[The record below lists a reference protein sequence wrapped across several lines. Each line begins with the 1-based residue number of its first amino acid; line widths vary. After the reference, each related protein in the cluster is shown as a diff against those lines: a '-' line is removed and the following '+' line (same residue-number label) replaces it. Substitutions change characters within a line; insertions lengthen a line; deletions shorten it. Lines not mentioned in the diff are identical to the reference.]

1 MKKAFTMLELVF
13 VIVVIGILAAVI
25 IPRTE
30 RNNVSEAAIELE
42 SQIRYAQHLAII
54 DDKFDANNNRWYRNL
69 WQIHFDG
76 DKYSIKHHNFQHN
89 ENVASAS
96 DTYALDPQNG
106 SLIKDINLGDKY
118 NATVSMMADCA
129 GVTIISFDHV
139 GRPMVGD
146 LRLNTQPYVL
156 NQLIQEDNEHNCTIA
171 VSNDDNSTIHYLRL
185 HGETGYLKGF

>member
-25 IPRTE
+25 IPRMD
-30 RNNVSEAAIELE
+30 RDNASEAAIELQ

-54 DDKFDANNNRWYRNL
+54 NDKFDPNNATWFRNL
-69 WQIHFDG
+69 WQIRFNG
-76 DKYSIKHHNFQHN
+76 NLYSI
-89 ENVASAS
+89 VS
-96 DTYALDPQNG
+96 DNNTRFARDPQDG
-106 SLIKDINLGDKY
+106 SLIQNINLGDKY

-129 GVTIISFDHV
+129 GVNVISFDHV

-146 LRLNTQPYVL
+146 LSLNTQPYVL
-156 NQLIQEDNEHNCTIA
+156 NQLIQEDDNCTIA

-185 HGETGYLKGF
+185 HGETGYLEGF